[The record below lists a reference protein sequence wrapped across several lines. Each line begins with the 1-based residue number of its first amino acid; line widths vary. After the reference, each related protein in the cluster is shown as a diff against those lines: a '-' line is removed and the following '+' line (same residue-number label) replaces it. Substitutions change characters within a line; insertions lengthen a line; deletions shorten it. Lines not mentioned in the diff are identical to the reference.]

1 MNFLKKT
8 LLILRSVDNKSFF
21 KIQLLFI
28 FLVLSLLLESLSVT
42 LILPILAFFFSDG
55 VTDLG
60 ILNFFF
66 MLNDSLYHALFIF
79 TLIIISKNIFNI
91 FLGYYRTKFTF
102 STQVEISKRIFNN
115 ILIKNYNYFVSQGAS
130 IYLRNIFQEPNIF
143 ASGFLNP
150 LLIIISELF
159 VVLGVIIIISII
171 QPILFF
177 FLISIS
183 GIILFIFFKIIKNK
197 IRKLGKK
204 RQEAEVKRLR
214 EVNNAFDSFQVTKI
228 FNIEKYYLENLDS
241 HSSQVVKAGVIN
253 ETVANIPRFFL
264 ELLMIVLIV
273 GIIIYSELILKLN
286 NQETLIILT
295 MYGYAAF
302 RIFPSINRIMVNIQ
316 SVQFSIP
323 TFELIYNLL
332 KEDVKLENDKLS
344 ISNFSHSIKFENI
357 SFNYGEKKIFKN
369 FNIEIPKNSII
380 GISGLSG
387 SGKTTLLNL
396 ICGLMKFDNGEVYL
410 DNQKLDQEKYNL
422 MSLFSYVPQNN
433 LLVDGSLIEN
443 IALGQDKNSI
453 NIRKINSILVRLNM
467 SELVSNLSEGLNTNI
482 GKNGSKLSGGQAQRV
497 CIARALY
504 FDRNIIIFDEPTSS
518 LDTKNEEDFLNYIKD
533 LKNSLTIIVV
543 SHKESTLKFCDKI
556 IQINNK

>member
-8 LLILRSVDNKSFF
+8 LLILRSADNKSLL

-28 FLVLSLLLESLSVT
+28 FFVLSLLLESLSIT

-55 VTDLG
+55 VSDLG

-66 MLNDSLYHALFIF
+66 RLNDSLFHALFIF

-91 FLGYYRTKFTF
+91 FLGYFRTKFTIR
-102 STQVEISKRIFNN
+102 TQVEISKKIFNN
-115 ILIKNYNYFVSQGAS
+115 ILIKNYNYFVSQGTS
-130 IYLRNIFQEPNIF
+130 VYLRNIFQEPNIF
-143 ASGFLNP
+143 AAGFLNP
-150 LLIIISELF
+150 LLVILSELF
-159 VVLGVIIIISII
+159 VVFGVITIISII

-183 GIILFIFFKIIKNK
+183 GIILFIFYKIIKNK

-228 FNIEKYYLENLDS
+228 FNIENYYLKNLDS
-241 HSSQVVKAGVIN
+241 HSYQVVKAGVIN

-264 ELLMIVLIV
+264 ELLMILLIV

-286 NQETLIILT
+286 NKETLIILT

-302 RIFPSINRIMVNIQ
+302 RVFPSINRIMVNIQ
-316 SVQFSIP
+316 NVQYSIP
-323 TFELIYNLL
+323 TFELIFNLL
-332 KEDVKLENDKLS
+332 NEDVKNKNGKLL
-344 ISNFSHSIKFENI
+344 ISNFSHSIRFENI
-357 SFNYGEKKIFKN
+357 NFNYGDKKIFKN
-369 FNIEIPKNSII
+369 FNIEILKNSII

-396 ICGLMKFDNGEVYL
+396 ICGLLKFDNGEVYL

-443 IALGQDKNSI
+443 IALGQDKNLI
-453 NIRKINSILVRLNM
+453 NIKKINSILIRLNM

-518 LDTKNEEDFLNYIKD
+518 LDTKNEDDFLHYIKD

-556 IQINNK
+556 IKINNK